1 MLSTGMTQPNAQGGL
16 APYAGGTVRM
26 VGVRQ
31 MMEESRKR
39 AQDGQNAPAISSLA
53 SHVRKDWT
61 TARMAKQATVEER
74 MLQSIR
80 QRRGE
85 YDAQVLSKIRQ
96 QGGSEIFMMLTSTKC
111 RGAASWLR
119 DTLLGAGK
127 DKPWGIEPSPLPDL
141 PPSAL
146 QAIQMIVTSQVQQFM
161 TINGVQPTPEMIDN
175 AKQLIRERMTAE
187 TEKAAKRMAENM
199 EEKMEDQMLD
209 GGWYDAFSAFI
220 DDIVT
225 FPSAVLKGPVVRN
238 KPKMQWV
245 NGEPVVQDEMVLEW
259 ERVDP
264 LYLFPSPQSS
274 NINDGYLIERHRLTR
289 SDLNQLIGVEGYDE
303 DAIKAVLTDYGS
315 GGLREWLTTDIE
327 KASAEGKS
335 AAQVLT
341 NPDHLIDALQYWGS
355 LQGQQL
361 IDWGMDEK
369 QIQDPTKEYQCEIW
383 VIGNWV
389 IKATLN
395 PDPLG
400 RRPYYKAS
408 YEEIPGAFWGNSVAD
423 LVRDM
428 QAMCNAA
435 ARALANNMGISSG
448 PQVWV
453 NVDRVPTGEDITQV
467 YPWKIWQGT
476 SDTTGGSGKP
486 VEFFQ
491 PESFIQELM
500 TVYQQFSAL
509 ADEYSGVPRY
519 MNGTE
524 GPGGAGRTASGMS
537 MMMQNAGKAI
547 KQVVGNIDVGV
558 LKPLVERLYYYN
570 MRYSTDPEL
579 KGDVNIRAEG
589 AQLLVVKDAAHQRRE
604 AFLQMALS
612 SPVVTQALGPE
623 GIAALLRDVV
633 STLDMDDDEIVP
645 SEATVRAK
653 QLQQLALSSVNPQAP
668 AGQAAPT
675 GGQGMAPPPQ
685 GPTPAAPPPSMPAPG
700 PQNGQVLMNGAP
712 QTDTFSPVPHG

>member
-1 MLSTGMTQPNAQGGL
+1 MDPFSAPQIQGSQRGL
-16 APYAGGTVRM
+16 ASYAGGTVRM

-31 MMEESRKR
+31 MMEESRQR
-39 AQDGQNAPAISSLA
+39 AQDSQNQPVISGLA
-53 SHVRKDWT
+53 AKVRNDWSN
-61 TARMAKQATVEER
+61 ARMAKQATVEPR
-74 MLQSIR
+74 MLQAVR

-85 YDAQVLSKIRQ
+85 YDPDVLSRIKQ
-96 QGGSEIFMMLTSTKC
+96 QGGSEIFMMLSSTKC

-119 DTLLGAGK
+119 DTLLGTGK
-127 DKPWGIEPSPLPDL
+127 DKPWGIDPSPLPDM

-146 QAIQMIVTSQVQQFM
+146 QAIQNIVTAQVQQFM
-161 TINGVQPTPEMIDN
+161 TVNGVQPTPDMIAN

-187 TEKAAKRMAENM
+187 TEKAAKRMAANM
-199 EEKMEDQMLD
+199 ELKMEDQMLD
-209 GGWYDAFSAFI
+209 GGWYDGFSAFI

-225 FPSAVLKGPVVRN
+225 FPSAILKGPVVRN
-238 KPKMQWV
+238 KARMEWV
-245 NGEPVVQDEMVLEW
+245 AGTLQVQDQMVLEW

-264 LYLFPSPQSS
+264 MFLYPSAQSS

-289 SDLNQLIGVEGYDE
+289 SDLNELIGVEGYND
-303 DAIKAVLTDYGS
+303 DAIRAVLVDYGA
-315 GGLREWLTTDIE
+315 GGLREWLTNDVE
-327 KASAEGKS
+327 KATAEGKS
-335 AAQVLT
+335 SAQVLM

-355 LQGQQL
+355 VQGQQL
-361 IDWGMDEK
+361 VDWGMDEASVPN
-369 QIQDPTKEYQCEIW
+369 PTKEYQCEVW
-383 VIGNWV
+383 LIGRWV
-389 IKATLN
+389 IKATVN

-408 YEEIPGAFWGNSVAD
+408 YEEIPGAFWGNGVCD
-423 LVRDM
+423 LIRDM

-453 NVDRVPTGEDITQV
+453 NVDRLPTGEDITQM

-476 SDTTGGSGKP
+476 SDPTGGGGKP

-491 PESFIQELM
+491 PTSFIQELM
-500 TVYQQFSAL
+500 TVYQQFSSL

-570 MRYSTDPEL
+570 MRYSDDPEL

-604 AFLQMALS
+604 TFLQMALT
-612 SPVVTQALGPE
+612 SPVVTAALGPE

-633 STLDMDDDEIVP
+633 STLDMDEDEIVP

-653 QLQQLALSSVNPQAP
+653 QLQAAAIATVVPQQGAPTPGLGMTSPALNAP
-668 AGQAAPT
+668 A
-675 GGQGMAPPPQ
+675 
-685 GPTPAAPPPSMPAPG
+685 PAAPPPVG
-700 PQNGQVLMNGAP
+700 PQSGQVLMNGAP
-712 QTDTFSPVPHG
+712 QVDTFSPTPQA